1 MDLASNL
8 FVILLMMGIA
18 GTIFFLVG
26 RLFRMRIKHDV
37 VFLRFLTKATLY
49 AYLVPFVYVILYLTK
64 RISLITIRSSYSL
77 FYDTPLMLE
86 LNAVLGCIW
95 TGLFLALLAHRLYRR
110 YRWVQICRGNI
121 PEEDDIVKQVF
132 AQTCAG
138 LGIDGKVSL
147 CRNDSIDTP
156 CITRC
161 HGYVVM
167 LPLVRYTEE
176 EVRIIFYH
184 ELCHYLNGDL
194 YLKTMGCIAAL
205 LHVFNPAVH
214 ILMNQLDLLCEQYCD
229 RTACEKGMKIFTKQD
244 YFRII
249 QKSVTGSG
257 RNDRYQLFAL
267 ADDKSNYERRVE
279 YMFGYHV
286 NGGLK
291 KSSAIVLSVCFLF
304 GSSITSLAAGDG
316 VTDAYQGLMEK
327 TSIRNTYDG
336 TDVDDMD
343 FADIFDDMTDD
354 EAIELLSRAYD
365 LDPDKVIIMDDGI
378 EPYSDDDEYTEP
390 WHITWKIDPG
400 YTFMSANFKQ
410 EIGDVVT
417 VVTYGKPR
425 TQEYQMGLRDP
436 KYIMWY
442 KQGTGKLSMDYIVEI
457 TGKHTFFVTNKSDTD
472 YLEIEAYIH
481 RP

>member
-64 RISLITIRSSYSL
+64 RIKIISGKSNFNL

-86 LNAVLGCIW
+86 MTAVLGCIW
-95 TGLFLALLAHRLYRR
+95 IGLFLALLAHRLYRR

-214 ILMNQLDLLCEQYCD
+214 ILMKQLDLLCEQYCD

-291 KSSAIVLSVCFLF
+291 KGSAIVLSACFLF

-316 VTDAYQGLMEK
+316 VTDAYRDLMEQ
-327 TSIRNTYDG
+327 TSVLDTYDG
-336 TDVDDMD
+336 ADVSGMD
-343 FADIFDDMTDD
+343 IEDIFDDMTDE
-354 EAIELLSRAYD
+354 EAVELLSMAYD
-365 LDPDKVIIMDDGI
+365 LDPNKVIIMDDGI
-378 EPYSDDDEYTEP
+378 ELYSDDEEDKEI
-390 WHITWKIDPG
+390 WHISWTVDPG
-400 YTFMSANFKQ
+400 YTYMSANFKQ
-410 EIGDVVT
+410 EIDDKII
-417 VVTYGKPR
+417 VVTYGKPKDL
-425 TQEYQMGLRDP
+425 EYRMGIRDP
-436 KYIMWY
+436 KYTMWY
-442 KQGTGKLSMDYIVEI
+442 KQDTGMMAMKYIVEI
-457 TGKHTFFVTNKSDTD
+457 TGKHTFFVTNLSDTD
-472 YLEIEAYIH
+472 YLDVDAYIDKD
-481 RP
+481 